1 MNARF
6 TIRITTLLLPHL
18 SRSGPSL
25 VLNISS
31 LAQLGIPYIT
41 PYAGSK
47 GFISSFSKSLTRECA
62 AERMPVAVFNLL
74 VGDVRS
80 ANNADL
86 VAAAESSLLRSMPS
100 SRRYAEA
107 VLDRAG
113 LFGAWWGNGVEVTP
127 FPAHKFAVAV
137 ARDLMPGWI
146 FTRIVTAET
155 WKNRVELDGW
165 DGVTLLGDRIREG
178 EGVGLL
184 DELEG
189 KGKGKGGGEE
199 KKGETRV
206 DAEGD
211 VVVEEESSTPKGGY
225 SLRRRRD

>member
-1 MNARF
+1 
-6 TIRITTLLLPHL
+6 
-18 SRSGPSL
+18 
-25 VLNISS
+25 
-31 LAQLGIPYIT
+31 
-41 PYAGSK
+41 
-47 GFISSFSKSLTRECA
+47 
-62 AERMPVAVFNLL
+62 
-74 VGDVRS
+74 
-80 ANNADL
+80 
-86 VAAAESSLLRSMPS
+86 
-100 SRRYAEA
+100 
-107 VLDRAG
+107 
-113 LFGAWWGNGVEVTP
+113 
-127 FPAHKFAVAV
+127 
-137 ARDLMPGWI
+137 MPGWI

-199 KKGETRV
+199 KKGETRA

-211 VVVEEESSTPKGGY
+211 VVVVEEENSTPKGGY